1 MIERPPSSPPGAARK
16 RDLIELRVANL
27 RRELEAE
34 TDPTA
39 EAAIL
44 YEVGVLYEH
53 APLALISPAGIWPS
67 PIRSISGSIP
77 IPLTRCLRL
86 W

>member
-1 MIERPPSSPPGAARK
+1 MNGHPPPSPQGAARK
-16 RDLIELRVANL
+16 RDLVELRVANL

-44 YEVGVLYEH
+44 YEVGVLCEH
-53 APLALISPAGIWPS
+53 ALDQPEEAS
-67 PIRSISGSIP
+67 
-77 IPLTRCLRL
+77 
-86 W
+86 